1 MQYRYF
7 SVHLPIFSSPLCAI
21 SKATTKLIANPLV
34 LVRNGAMIAVFLI
47 LMLKKLDQLAKLL
60 RAQSAVV
67 RELRNPTITIS
78 TVTQHWHHD
87 VLIYLSHLLSKLI
100 DLCASIVGTATSSA
114 GDTLD
119 MLCHMIGTRF
129 EASITADRTGRNV
142 ARSMN

>member
-1 MQYRYF
+1 
-7 SVHLPIFSSPLCAI
+7 
-21 SKATTKLIANPLV
+21 
-34 LVRNGAMIAVFLI
+34 MIAVFLI